1 VVRRVLR
8 VSGMSVPVNY
18 SIEPA
23 LLIGSVVDS
32 EDGTVGFVERVRPL
46 DHITITSFFLLFDI
60 AGVFI
65 FNSVFV
71 DVLRVVLIE
80 NKINKEKYFKLRWY
94 LRKVLR
100 GGSEFGQVLEQHV
113 RWNHPENIHQV
124 LEKIHHRVQSGLD
137 CTICK
142 MIRRDRHRNFHHLI
156 HYSRRRD

>member
-1 VVRRVLR
+1 
-8 VSGMSVPVNY
+8 VSVND

-23 LLIGSVVDS
+23 LLIGSVVNS

-80 NKINKEKYFKLRWY
+80 NKINKEKYLKLKWY
-94 LRKVLR
+94 LRGVLR
-100 GGSEFGQVLEQHV
+100 GGFQFGQSGQALEQHV
-113 RWNHPENIHQV
+113 RWNHQRGSTE
-124 LEKIHHRVQSGLD
+124 S
-137 CTICK
+137 
-142 MIRRDRHRNFHHLI
+142 
-156 HYSRRRD
+156 

>member
-1 VVRRVLR
+1 
-8 VSGMSVPVNY
+8 MSVPVNY

-32 EDGTVGFVERVRPL
+32 ENGTVGFVERVRPL

-71 DVLRVVLIE
+71 GVLRVVLIE
-80 NKINKEKYFKLRWY
+80 NKVNKEKYLKLRWY

-100 GGSEFGQVLEQHV
+100 GGSEFGQVLERHV

-124 LEKIHHRVQSGLD
+124 LEKIHHRVQSGHLD
-137 CTICK
+137 CRICK
-142 MIRRDRHRNFHHLI
+142 MIHRDHRRNFHHLKMN
-156 HYSRRRD
+156 H

>member
-1 VVRRVLR
+1 
-8 VSGMSVPVNY
+8 MSVSVND
-18 SIEPA
+18 SIESA
-23 LLIGSVVDS
+23 LLIGNVVDS

-71 DVLRVVLIE
+71 GVLRVVLNE
-80 NKINKEKYFKLRWY
+80 NKINKEKYLKLRWY

-100 GGSEFGQVLEQHV
+100 GGFESGQALEQYV
-113 RWNHPENIHQV
+113 QWNHLERIHRV
-124 LEKIHHRVQSGLD
+124 LEKIHHRVQSGHLD

-156 HYSRRRD
+156 HYSRRSRLRD